1 MTRPTV
7 LLTRS
12 RFQSRRFAD
21 LMRDRLGADLPVL
34 IAPVLD
40 IVADPRAAAAA
51 LQGAGG
57 VIFTSENGVAACA
70 GADVPPGLP
79 AYCVGARTA
88 DAARAAGFV
97 PRPDP
102 PGDLDRLIARIT
114 AETWPRDRGPLV
126 HLHGA
131 HVTGDAAAALAA
143 QGIAARAAVVYD
155 QRALPLS
162 DAALRLLAGRA
173 PVVVPV
179 FSPRSA
185 RLLAPA
191 LAAATAPLRI
201 AAISPRAAAALGVQG
216 ARCVQVADSPDAAAM
231 VDTVAALHMTWERLE
246 P

>member
-12 RFQSRRFAD
+12 RPQSLRFAA
-21 LMRDRLGADLPVL
+21 LLRDRLGADLPVL
-34 IAPVLD
+34 VAPVLD
-40 IVADPRAAAAA
+40 IVTDPRAAADA
-51 LQGAGG
+51 LAGAGG

-70 GADVPPGLP
+70 RADVPPGLP
-79 AYCVGARTA
+79 AFCVGTRTA
-88 DAARAAGFV
+88 EAARAAGFA

-102 PGDLDRLIARIT
+102 PGDLDALIARIV
-114 AETWPRDRGPLV
+114 ADGWPRDARPLV

-131 HVTGDAAAALAA
+131 HVTGDAASALAA
-143 QGIAARAAVVYD
+143 RGIAVRGAIVYD

-162 DAALRLLAGRA
+162 DAARRLLAGCA

-185 RLLAPA
+185 RLIAPA
-191 LAAATAPLRI
+191 LAAATAPWGV
-201 AAISPRAAAALGVQG
+201 AAISPRAAAAVAVQG
-216 ARCVQVADSPDAAAM
+216 ARSVQVADTPDAAAM
-231 VDTVAALHMTWERLE
+231 VDAVAALLSAWERLE